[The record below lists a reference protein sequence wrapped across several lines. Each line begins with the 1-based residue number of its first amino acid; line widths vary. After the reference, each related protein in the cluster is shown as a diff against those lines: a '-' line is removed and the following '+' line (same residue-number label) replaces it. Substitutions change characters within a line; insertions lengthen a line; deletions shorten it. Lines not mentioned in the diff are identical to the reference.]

1 MKLIIFLFSPMG
13 RVRRFNF
20 VYAWCAVSM
29 IVSMISVFMVD
40 ASLLWFAPVILWPL
54 TVKRLHDVNLS
65 GIYSLIIYQI
75 YGLWALYLAGLTS
88 VEFMSYSVTMETL
101 VQFMMWP
108 SALCIFYLMIKKGQE
123 GTNEYGLDP
132 TWRLAPR
139 VPLKEFL
146 KWTNETEAK

>member
-1 MKLIIFLFSPMG
+1 MRLLTFLFSPMG

-20 VYAWCAVSM
+20 VYAWCAASI
-29 IVSMISVFMVD
+29 IVSMVSVFMVD
-40 ASLLWFAPVILWPL
+40 SSLLWFAPVILWPL

-65 GIYSLIIYQI
+65 GIHSLIVYQI

-88 VEFMSYSVTMETL
+88 VEFMSYSVTMEVL

-132 TWRLAPR
+132 TWCLAPR
-139 VPLKEFL
+139 VPLQEFL